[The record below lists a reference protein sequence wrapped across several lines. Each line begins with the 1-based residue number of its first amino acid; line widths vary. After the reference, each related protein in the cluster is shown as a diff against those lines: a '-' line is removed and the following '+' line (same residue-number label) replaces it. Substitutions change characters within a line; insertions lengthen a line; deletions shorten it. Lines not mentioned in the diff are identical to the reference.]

1 MAERKGL
8 SDTYVPT
15 TYRTSRPVSRS
26 GSPQASHS
34 DDHGHLNAN
43 DPSVQAADQFVAPR
57 LDKADILQR
66 IQIGNYTEAIDLFR
80 SVQNPALGE
89 QANAALL
96 SAAAKEV
103 LEYAFT
109 EVHPSAYSGIEAL
122 LRPLIGDSAPQPAQP
137 SPGASSVSPVAVATT
152 DPEQLARGEV
162 SPDKPTSSGP
172 QPFNVK
178 SAVGRLAR
186 GRYDGTQRAMKAIF
200 GRRDGAALIHA
211 LNQVE
216 DHLAYADA
224 SGLSGEERQRVV
236 LAIKSIRAKA
246 PSIGQRQSVALPALR
261 QSTQGGVGN
270 RYSTDVQRGLMHR
283 LTYERQNIVIEQA
296 RNEAL
301 DAVLDWH
308 LNGGSCPPLLNPDD
322 PEGSVDQLRL
332 QAAKRRPDMDSDR
345 QRELTQAID
354 HYKAEH
360 GIMTPRDRADLA
372 WVKRAAGEDNAS
384 PGAALEDLLVQ
395 MRSAGRAIPLPP
407 AAWDPTVSD
416 EAREAMQTEAAV
428 AQALSTALARASEL
442 SEAERRFLY
451 QMIALLVG
459 KANKPLWAIAHPAR
473 ESGEPHKL
481 NPVKPYLPA
490 HPDNAQRAR
499 FNQGVDRA
507 AAHQRKAK
515 EDVRHVLVL
524 LSNLDR
530 TKRKPGAGN
539 LFIETTLSEQCAQL
553 LAGANCSPSRVRYAL
568 YLISKGGGS
577 KGRVAAKLLDE
588 MRYSLREAT
597 GSNLPMTNGEIF
609 QHFLQGLGNC
619 FMEGG
624 SHYAASVVLG
634 LTAHAM
640 GPFSSLL
647 VLGSLGLQMYS
658 LGWLE
663 SQKTEE
669 YKQQPSRTAELLLA
683 TPYLVAPAA
692 ALCGIVKLID
702 NIGRFPVALPAT
714 FGRSL
719 EYFVIIRF
727 LRQLPQSWLRNRH
740 FAGFQVRHAD
750 GSGLTAGEQ
759 FQLNICRD
767 IGYLV
772 FGGICLYF
780 GPTLTAQVLEA
791 LGVVG
796 EAAATEGGKVITI
809 LVTYLWAALAEFL
822 DGGIPDWFKLLYRAV
837 KGNAYMLQP
846 GTQANPGLDPTHY
859 LKNATSRGVANGL
872 SDFFNGLADLFRAL
886 GQDELAELCRVFAII
901 WNGLAGSLRTRFV
914 DYLTTGETLAENG
927 SKNPAGLMTIL
938 GMLAVDMGQCVAG
951 AASGFANN
959 AATAVAGLGTAPVA
973 AQPEGT
979 NDRQPTGDGDIELQP
994 ALERRTSSDDEPVD
1008 NDSVD
1013 DEPSGH
1019 DEEFFEM
1026 VKKL

>member
-1 MAERKGL
+1 MAERRL
-8 SDTYVPT
+8 SGNYVPT
-15 TYRTSRPVSRS
+15 TRSFSRPVSPV
-26 GSPQASHS
+26 GSPRASHS
-34 DDHGHLNAN
+34 DDEHLSGN

-66 IQIGNYTEAIDLFR
+66 IQLGNYTDPIDLFR
-80 SVQNPALGE
+80 SVQNPQLSE
-89 QANAALL
+89 QANATLL
-96 SAAAKEV
+96 SAAAADV
-103 LEYAFT
+103 LQYAFE
-109 EVHPSAYSGIEAL
+109 EVHSSAFPAIEAL
-122 LRPLIGDSAPQPAQP
+122 LRPLIGGGARQPAQP
-137 SPGASSVSPVAVATT
+137 EHGGPVVEPADATGPLPT
-152 DPEQLARGEV
+152 VGRG
-162 SPDKPTSSGP
+162 PA
-172 QPFNVK
+172 FNVK
-178 SAVGRLAR
+178 RAVDLLSQ
-186 GRYDGTQRAMKAIF
+186 GRYDGSRRVMKVIF
-200 GRRDGAALIHA
+200 GRREGATLIRA
-211 LNQVE
+211 LNQIE
-216 DHLAYADA
+216 EHLASTDH
-224 SGLSGEERQRVV
+224 SELSAEQRQRVV
-236 LAIKSIRAKA
+236 DAIKDIRAKD
-246 PSIGQRQSVALPALR
+246 PSLGRRQSVALPALR
-261 QSTQGGVGN
+261 QSTKGGALSN
-270 RYSTDVQRGLMHR
+270 RYSTDVQRELVHK
-283 LTYERQNIVIEQA
+283 LTFDRQNLVIDQA

-322 PEGSVDQLRL
+322 PEGSVNQLRL

-354 HYKAEH
+354 HYKAVH

-372 WVKRAAGEDNAS
+372 WVKRVAGKDNAS

-395 MRSAGRAIPLPP
+395 MRSAGHAIPLPP
-407 AAWDPTVSD
+407 AAWDPTVPD

-442 SEAERRFLY
+442 SEAERCFLY
-451 QMIALLVG
+451 QMTALLVG
-459 KANKPLWAIAHPAR
+459 KANKPLWAIAHPTR
-473 ESGEPHKL
+473 EPGEPHKL

-524 LSNLDR
+524 LSKLDR

-539 LFIETTLSEQCAQL
+539 LFVETTLIEQCTQL
-553 LAGANCSPSRVRYAL
+553 LATANCSPSRVRYAL

-624 SHYAASVVLG
+624 SHYAASVVIG

-647 VLGSLGLQMYS
+647 VVGSLGLQMYS

-669 YKQQPSRTAELLLA
+669 YNQQPSRTAELLLA

-702 NIGRFPVALPAT
+702 NIGYFPVALPAT

-719 EYFVIIRF
+719 EFFVIIRF

-796 EAAATEGGKVITI
+796 EAAATEGEKVITI

-846 GTQANPGLDPTHY
+846 GTQANPGLNPTHY

-872 SDFFNGLADLFRAL
+872 SDFFNGLADMFKAL
-886 GQDELAELCRVFAII
+886 GLDELAELCRVFAII
-901 WNGLAGSLRTRFV
+901 WNGLAGSLRTRFA
-914 DYLTTGETLAENG
+914 DYLTTGETLADNG
-927 SKNPAGLMTIL
+927 SKNPAGLMTAL

-959 AATAVAGLGTAPVA
+959 VATAVAGLGTAPVA

-979 NDRQPTGDGDIELQP
+979 NERQPTGEGDIELQP
-994 ALERRTSSDDEPVD
+994 VLERRTPSDDEPVD
-1008 NDSVD
+1008 NDSVE
-1013 DEPSGH
+1013 DEPSGN
-1019 DEEFFEM
+1019 DEEFFDM